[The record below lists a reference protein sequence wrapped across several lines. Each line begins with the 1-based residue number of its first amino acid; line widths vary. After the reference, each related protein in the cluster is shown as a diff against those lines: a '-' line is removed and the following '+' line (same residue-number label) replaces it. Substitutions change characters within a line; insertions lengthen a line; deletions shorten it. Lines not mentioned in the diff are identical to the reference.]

1 MQSLTPPRAT
11 SPYPFTQA
19 VSPLVAPWVKPEGEE
34 EAEPPPP
41 EPVKVSFTFPGEEEP
56 VETEPVEPGEDGA
69 VVFDY
74 VKALEGRVAGPALVS
89 ALIGTPLVVTVHRG
103 EAAIATA
110 SVDMF
115 AFTTGVESIGGSYAL
130 AKIPFEGDL
139 PKPEPEAPPE
149 GEEPPAEA
157 DAGGEGEDA
166 AGEEEED
173 TRPKNPMLDGATIE
187 LSVTPTFPPEEG
199 PTLVAPHDAE
209 HGGILTL
216 TAKQIAPLPQ
226 TLIDTQGANDNH
238 WEFVVAVPLEGL
250 EPAMIRGGETIVE
263 KDEEGNVTASRVEFA
278 AETST
283 AKVWMPA
290 ATFASFRDAI
300 RGKGPAQKAQMEV
313 CRVSKS
319 GAFDA
324 IAESYRA
331 IADATF
337 DGLLNPGATE
347 SAETAP
353 LRAPPFGQYAAS
365 CVAKLCPKENPGGG
379 EGPSEEP
386 APEGQTHWI
395 ATPTE
400 CGVTFEVTVSA
411 PVLPPWRAPLPPK
424 MAVRDLLPGRDPL
437 DAHEAD
443 VRATEHFRAEVTK
456 SAAVLSK
463 EYAAMFTGE
472 PKDADGKATRRKS
485 LVFELN
491 RSGKYHAMKERLK
504 SAASAIIAERF
515 HKGGEG
521 VQGKYNELY
530 VHLVQEMHAALKKLG
545 QTEEEPED
553 PKDGVDHAKLARFK
567 ALADEYEIAGDQS
580 CADKWHRERLVL
592 TRRLPEIWADYGAFL
607 ARSERYG
614 KSEEAYKEALMLD
627 EGHVPSLTALCAL
640 MLHDEEYERAEVY
653 GQAVTL
659 KEGGDPVA
667 WSLLA
672 ATYNAMERDED
683 ATNCNYEARRLAA
696 EVMSHVTSGSP
707 ASQPEKPPEAFVST
721 SLLLLDMHM
730 PAEAC
735 AILEQSRTHAAF
747 IRSLCLARAAMLE
760 GMPQNAH
767 AFLMDALS
775 VDATDPRPFEL
786 LGDLHSKEGNFAEA
800 EEAYTHAMA
809 CTGAA
814 NGRPPASL
822 KLILGLGNALTET
835 GKLADARATFEAGC
849 EMCPCASTWLGGGI
863 AMLRQGDLDA
873 AEAALAE
880 ANIQDHTNARVWGY
894 LCLVALL
901 SDRAPEAEQAIGSAF
916 RCGLADD
923 EWPLLGEIGKLF
935 LEHGR
940 WKHAEGALRRSVKH
954 GGGADVRYALGRALH
969 EQGDA
974 AAARDQMLAAVDQA
988 AEAGDAETQRLTLE
1002 SLRAVHSELG
1012 ENEAAEAAKGRLKI
1026 MGVRTSPPPKNFRD
1040 R

>member
-1 MQSLTPPRAT
+1 M
-11 SPYPFTQA
+11 
-19 VSPLVAPWVKPEGEE
+19 
-34 EAEPPPP
+34 
-41 EPVKVSFTFPGEEEP
+41 SFTFPGEEEP

-69 VVFDY
+69 CVFDY
-74 VKALEGRVAGPALVS
+74 VKALEGRTPGPALVS
-89 ALIGTPLVVTVHRG
+89 ALMATPMVVTVHRG
-103 EAAIATA
+103 ETAIGTV
-110 SVDMF
+110 SVDML

-130 AKIPFEGDL
+130 TKIPFEGDL
-139 PKPEPEAPPE
+139 PKPEPEAPADGDE
-149 GEEPPAEA
+149 AAEA
-157 DAGGEGEDA
+157 EPEAGGEGA
-166 AGEEEED
+166 PEEEED
-173 TRPKNPMLDGATIE
+173 TRPKNPMLDGASVE
-187 LSVTPTFPPEEG
+187 LSVAPTFPPDEG
-199 PTLVAPHDAE
+199 PALVSEHDAL

-216 TAKQIAPLPQ
+216 TAVAIAPLPK
-226 TLIDTQGANDNH
+226 TLIDVQAANDNH
-238 WEFVVAVPLEGL
+238 WEFAVAMPLEGL
-250 EPAMIRGGETIVE
+250 DPATIRGGETIVE
-263 KDEEGNVTASRVEFA
+263 KDDDGEIVASRVEFA
-278 AETST
+278 PETST
-283 AKVWMPA
+283 ARVWMPA
-290 ATFASFRDAI
+290 ATFAAFRDSI
-300 RGKGPAQKAQMEV
+300 RGKGPAKARMEV
-313 CRVSKS
+313 CRVSRS

-347 SAETAP
+347 STETAP

-379 EGPSEEP
+379 EGPAEEA
-386 APEGQTHWI
+386 APEGQVHWV

-424 MAVRDLLPGRDPL
+424 MAVADLLPGRDPL
-437 DAHEAD
+437 GPHEAD
-443 VRATEHFRAEVTK
+443 VRATEAFRAEVTK

-472 PKDADGKATRRKS
+472 PKDADSKATRRKS

-545 QTEEEPED
+545 SSEEEPED
-553 PKDGVDHAKLARFK
+553 PRDGVDHAKLARFK

-580 CADKWHRERLVL
+580 NADKWHRERLVL
-592 TRRLPEIWADYGAFL
+592 TRRLPEIWAEYGAFL
-607 ARSERYG
+607 ARCERYG

-627 EGHVPSLTALCAL
+627 EGHVPSLIALCAL

-653 GQAVTL
+653 GQAVTSR
-659 KEGGDPVA
+659 EEGDPVA

-696 EVMSHVTSGSP
+696 EVMSRVTAGSP
-707 ASQPEKPPEAFVST
+707 GSQPEKPPEAFVST

-747 IRSLCLARAAMLE
+747 IRSICLARAAMLE
-760 GMPQNAH
+760 SMPQNAH
-767 AFLMDALS
+767 GFLMDALA

-786 LGDLHSKEGNFAEA
+786 LGDLHMKEGAFADA
-800 EEAYTHAMA
+800 VEAYTHAMA
-809 CTGAA
+809 CTGEA

-822 KLILGLGNALTET
+822 KLILNLGKALTEN
-835 GKLADARATFEAGC
+835 GDLADARATFEAGC
-849 EMCPCASTWLGGGI
+849 EMCPCASTWLGAGI
-863 AMLRQGDLDA
+863 AMLRQGDLES

-901 SDRAPEAEQAIGSAF
+901 SDRAPEAEQAVGSAF
-916 RCGLADD
+916 RCGLSND

-974 AAARDQMLAAVDQA
+974 AAARDQMLAAVEQA
-988 AEAGDAETQRLTLE
+988 EEAGDAETKRLLLE

-1012 ENEAAEAAKGRLKI
+1012 ENEAAAAAVGKLKV
-1026 MGVRTSPPPKNFRD
+1026 MGVPTSPPPKKWRD
-1040 R
+1040 C